1 MSGPVVI
8 GHNVSVSEIRLPGG
22 FVSDVVRVG
31 ETVRRAPSKN
41 FAFVHELLDLFA
53 QHGWAGAPR
62 FLGMDSAGRETLGY
76 LDGHVGWQ
84 PVQPPEVVS
93 NESLA
98 MVAQLVRQFH
108 DLTAGSRLAGGE
120 QVVCH
125 NDLSPKNTVYRD
137 LGRGLRPVAFLDWDL
152 AAPGP
157 RIHDVAHVCWQ
168 YLDLGPAITRPAA
181 AVGGLRLLC
190 DAYGLDDRRSLIE
203 TIMWW
208 QDRCWRGIEAAAK
221 AGDPAGVTL
230 RAAGVV
236 EGVRTSWS
244 WVADH
249 QHELEK
255 GIR

>member
-1 MSGPVVI
+1 MP
-8 GHNVSVSEIRLPGG
+8 EIRLPGG
-22 FVSDVVRVG
+22 FVSDAVRVG
-31 ETVRRAPSKN
+31 ETVRRTPAKN
-41 FAFVHELLDLFA
+41 AWFVHELLDLFA
-53 QHGWAGAPR
+53 QSGWAGAPQ
-62 FLGMDSAGRETLGY
+62 FLGMDAAGRETLGY
-76 LDGHVGWQ
+76 LDGHVAWQ
-84 PVQPPEVVS
+84 SVQPAEVVS
-93 NESLA
+93 DESLA
-98 MVAQLVRQFH
+98 VVAQLVREFH

-157 RIHDVAHVCWQ
+157 RVHDVAHMCWQ
-168 YLDLGPAITRPAA
+168 YLDLGPSIRGPAA
-181 AVGGLRLLC
+181 AVRGLGLLC
-190 DAYGLDDRRSLIE
+190 DAYGLVDRSDLVE

-208 QDRCWRGIEAAAK
+208 QDRCWRGIDAAA
-221 AGDPAGVTL
+221 ATGDPACVAL

-236 EGVRTSWS
+236 DKVRAAWS

-249 QHELEK
+249 HHELDD